1 MATPSL
7 TTLPVER
14 IERLERQIAITRLL
28 ILLSIGLNLLLVG
41 IGLQHFG
48 FHLAS
53 RTIEVRKIVLT
64 DPAGHVLGVI
74 AVDNNWDGARTETY
88 YPGIEFQNEEGEN
101 KMTLLGT
108 GVHFEQRMPFIEGAP
123 GGPKSI
129 NLGFDGLNIND
140 NGTVVV
146 VNGSVLSYSDDKG
159 QFLLSPHGAGLALM
173 LGDGENDFGVLTGRN
188 QASMYV
194 ASPKGEFD
202 ITADETGTR
211 VQRYAKRQSGR

>member
-14 IERLERQIAITRLL
+14 IERLERQLGVTRLL

-53 RTIEVRKIVLT
+53 RTIDVRKIVLT
-64 DPAGHVLGVI
+64 DPAQHVLAVI
-74 AVDNNWDGARTETY
+74 GVDNNWDGLPSKTY
-88 YPGIEFQNEEGEN
+88 YPGIEFQDEKGEK
-101 KMTLLGT
+101 KMNLFGT
-108 GVHFEQRMPFIEGAP
+108 GVYFAEGKKLA
-123 GGPKSI
+123 
-129 NLGFDGLNIND
+129 NFGFTGLDFND
-140 NGTVVV
+140 KESGTEILL
-146 VNGSVLSYSDDKG
+146 NGSVLSYSTEKA
-159 QFLLSPHGAGLALM
+159 QFLLFHHPDGLDLT
-173 LGDGENDFGVLTGRN
+173 LGDSENLFGVITGRN

-211 VQRYAKRQSGR
+211 IQRSAKGQSGR